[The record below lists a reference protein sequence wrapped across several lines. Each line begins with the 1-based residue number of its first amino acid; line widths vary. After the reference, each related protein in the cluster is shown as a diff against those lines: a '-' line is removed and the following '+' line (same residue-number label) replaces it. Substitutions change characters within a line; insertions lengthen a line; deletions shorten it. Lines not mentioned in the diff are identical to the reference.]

1 MVAILRLRLV
11 EARDAAVQPA
21 VGQFHR
27 LLGIVVVGIAR
38 RTLVEGHHDV
48 RPDGALDVHHAFGRE
63 DVLAAVDV
71 RTELGPFLAQ
81 LADAGEGKHLET
93 TAVGQHRAVEA
104 VELVQA
110 ARLLQHVEARTEVQV
125 VGVAQND
132 LRLDVLLQLRQVH
145 TLDGTHGTHRH
156 EDRRLYLPV
165 VGRYQACAGIG
176 LAVCIL

>member
-1 MVAILRLRLV
+1 MMSA
-11 EARDAAVQPA
+11 
-21 VGQFHR
+21 
-27 LLGIVVVGIAR
+27 
-38 RTLVEGHHDV
+38 
-48 RPDGALDVHHAFGRE
+48 PDGALDVHHAFGRE

-71 RTELGPFLAQ
+71 RAKLGALFAQ
-81 LADAGEGKHLET
+81 LADARKGEHLEA

-132 LRLDVLLQLRQVH
+132 LRLDVLLQFSQVH
-145 TLDGTHGTHRH
+145 TFDGAHSAYRH
-156 EDRRLYLPV
+156 EDGSFDLPV

-176 LAVCIL
+176 LAVGIL

>member
-1 MVAILRLRLV
+1 M
-11 EARDAAVQPA
+11 
-21 VGQFHR
+21 
-27 LLGIVVVGIAR
+27 
-38 RTLVEGHHDV
+38 
-48 RPDGALDVHHAFGRE
+48 
-63 DVLAAVDV
+63 LAAVDV
-71 RTELGPFLAQ
+71 RAELGTLLAQ
-81 LADAGEGKHLET
+81 LADAGEGEHLET

-132 LRLDVLLQLRQVH
+132 LRLDVVLQLRQVH
-145 TLDGTHGTHRH
+145 ALDGAQGTYGH
-156 EDRRLYLPV
+156 EDGSLDLPV